1 MYKIEDCSKKIKY
14 SIFDK
19 QLVIIKSFKRIIII
33 VIYMRFN
40 RECKIRKPIGNIN
53 NIFDF
58 IVKDLDN
65 NDVPL
70 SDYKDLNPI
79 IVVNVAS
86 L

>member
-1 MYKIEDCSKKIKY
+1 
-14 SIFDK
+14 
-19 QLVIIKSFKRIIII
+19 
-33 VIYMRFN
+33 MRFN